1 MPDAATDPPP
11 GRSRR
16 SLLTALRRLL
26 AERSRRGRIA
36 SYALAAAA
44 AAGAV
49 VLVVWLFPGREGAS
63 LVVVGD
69 EAGAIPM
76 EPPLL
81 FWPGS
86 GLVVSGRGLTETG
99 VATLAIDGRF
109 LQATRADLEGRFTE
123 TLALPRDVAP
133 GPHRIEVRDSGSG
146 RIARSVE
153 IAVGDPATP
162 LLDVQPRRAAPG
174 EPVLVRGGGL
184 RTGRRLA
191 AVVVA
196 PDGTEVA
203 RVEAR
208 VRRTGLVGVIVAIPD
223 DAAPGAY
230 AVRVQDR
237 AGADAAPA
245 LELAIGGGAAS
256 A

>member
-174 EPVLVRGGGL
+174 ESVLVRGGARARAAASQPSSSR
-184 RTGRRLA
+184 RTGRRSPASRRGCGAPASSASSWRSRTTPCPAGA
-191 AVVVA
+191 AV
-196 PDGTEVA
+196 
-203 RVEAR
+203 R
-208 VRRTGLVGVIVAIPD
+208 
-223 DAAPGAY
+223 
-230 AVRVQDR
+230 
-237 AGADAAPA
+237 GADAGRGRRACPGA
-245 LELAIGGGAAS
+245 AIGGAPAS